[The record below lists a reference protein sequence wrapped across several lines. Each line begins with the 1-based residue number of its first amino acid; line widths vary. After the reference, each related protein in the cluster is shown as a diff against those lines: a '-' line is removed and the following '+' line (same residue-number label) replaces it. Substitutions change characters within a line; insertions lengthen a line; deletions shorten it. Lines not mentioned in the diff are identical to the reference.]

1 MVAETTGRL
10 AKYRVHGTAPTA
22 GRGTR
27 QPGYRPTSGY
37 RRAVG
42 GHTTFQSA
50 PTLVG
55 GDKKKEE
62 TIMKTYTKAY
72 IQSLLDKYLDGLTSL
87 EEERLLGEYFR
98 TQSVPPEWEDYREMF
113 AWFDDGMKGKYLQDD
128 NGINNAETASTS
140 IPPKRSKMIRL
151 TLPWLAAACL
161 AGGLIWGIW
170 PKQHS
175 SQSLTVTIDKV
186 CEQQTRPSLKEHA
199 ALRTESKEN
208 EQPAVTPVTSD
219 QKSTPHVFAATHSPT
234 KMTTISEKEISIGH
248 QDSLLLAQAQ
258 HDVDQ
263 WQIINDSAK
272 ADHSLLMANL
282 LETKAMIAQAHEE
295 IAQAKRL
302 IDSEDKQQH
311 YSPYNIIEL

>member
-1 MVAETTGRL
+1 
-10 AKYRVHGTAPTA
+10 
-22 GRGTR
+22 
-27 QPGYRPTSGY
+27 
-37 RRAVG
+37 
-42 GHTTFQSA
+42 
-50 PTLVG
+50 
-55 GDKKKEE
+55 
-62 TIMKTYTKAY
+62 MKAYTKAY

-113 AWFDDGMKGKYLQDD
+113 AWFDNGMKGKYLRDD

-161 AGGLIWGIW
+161 AGALIWGIW

-175 SQSLTVTIDKV
+175 SQSLTITTDNASGQLI
-186 CEQQTRPSLKEHA
+186 RSSLKEHA

-208 EQPAVTPVTSD
+208 E
-219 QKSTPHVFAATHSPT
+219 
-234 KMTTISEKEISIGH
+234 TTIPEEATTIDH

-311 YSPYNIIEL
+311 FSPYNIIEL

>member
-1 MVAETTGRL
+1 
-10 AKYRVHGTAPTA
+10 
-22 GRGTR
+22 
-27 QPGYRPTSGY
+27 
-37 RRAVG
+37 
-42 GHTTFQSA
+42 
-50 PTLVG
+50 
-55 GDKKKEE
+55 
-62 TIMKTYTKAY
+62 MKAYTKAY

-113 AWFDDGMKGKYLQDD
+113 SWFDDGMKGEYLQDD

-175 SQSLTVTIDKV
+175 SQSLTITTDNASGQLI
-186 CEQQTRPSLKEHA
+186 RSSLKEHA

-208 EQPAVTPVTSD
+208 ERPAVTPVTSD
-219 QKSTPHVFAATHSPT
+219 QKSTPHVLAATHSST
-234 KMTTISEKEISIGH
+234 KMITISEKEISIGH

>member
-1 MVAETTGRL
+1 
-10 AKYRVHGTAPTA
+10 
-22 GRGTR
+22 
-27 QPGYRPTSGY
+27 
-37 RRAVG
+37 
-42 GHTTFQSA
+42 
-50 PTLVG
+50 
-55 GDKKKEE
+55 
-62 TIMKTYTKAY
+62 MKAYTKAY

-113 AWFDDGMKGKYLQDD
+113 AWFDDGMKGEYLQDD
-128 NGINNAETASTS
+128 NGINNAETAPAP
-140 IPPKRSKMIRL
+140 IPPKRSKMRRL

-175 SQSLTVTIDKV
+175 SQSLTITTDNASGQLIQ
-186 CEQQTRPSLKEHA
+186 EYT
-199 ALRTESKEN
+199 ALRVESKEN
-208 EQPAVTPVTSD
+208 ERPAVTPVTSD
-219 QKSTPHVFAATHSPT
+219 QRSTPHVLAATHSST

-302 IDSEDKQQH
+302 IDDKDKQQH

>member
-1 MVAETTGRL
+1 
-10 AKYRVHGTAPTA
+10 
-22 GRGTR
+22 
-27 QPGYRPTSGY
+27 
-37 RRAVG
+37 
-42 GHTTFQSA
+42 
-50 PTLVG
+50 
-55 GDKKKEE
+55 
-62 TIMKTYTKAY
+62 MKTYTKAY
-72 IQSLLDKYLDGLTSL
+72 IQSLLDKYLDGQTSL
-87 EEERLLGEYFR
+87 EEERQLGEYFR

-113 AWFDDGMKGKYLQDD
+113 AWFDDGMKGEYLQDD
-128 NGINNAETASTS
+128 NGINITETASTS

-175 SQSLTVTIDKV
+175 SQSLTITTDNASGQLI
-186 CEQQTRPSLKEHA
+186 QEHA

-208 EQPAVTPVTSD
+208 ERPAVTPVTSD
-219 QKSTPHVFAATHSPT
+219 QKSTPHVLAATHSST

-302 IDSEDKQQH
+302 IDNKDKQQH

>member
-1 MVAETTGRL
+1 
-10 AKYRVHGTAPTA
+10 
-22 GRGTR
+22 
-27 QPGYRPTSGY
+27 
-37 RRAVG
+37 
-42 GHTTFQSA
+42 
-50 PTLVG
+50 
-55 GDKKKEE
+55 
-62 TIMKTYTKAY
+62 MKAYTKAY

-113 AWFDDGMKGKYLQDD
+113 SWFDNGMKGEYLRDD
-128 NGINNAETASTS
+128 NDINIAEPA
-140 IPPKRSKMIRL
+140 PAPMLPKHSKQKRM

-161 AGGLIWGIW
+161 AGALVWGLW
-170 PKQHS
+170 PKQQS
-175 SQSLTVTIDKV
+175 NPSLTITTDNASGQLI
-186 CEQQTRPSLKEHA
+186 RSSLKEHA

-208 EQPAVTPVTSD
+208 ERPAVTPVTSD
-219 QKSTPHVFAATHSPT
+219 QKSTTHVLAATHSST
-234 KMTTISEKEISIGH
+234 KMTSIPEEATSIGH

-258 HDVDQ
+258 HDVGQ

-302 IDSEDKQQH
+302 IDDKDKQQH
-311 YSPYNIIEL
+311 FSPYNIIEL

>member
-1 MVAETTGRL
+1 
-10 AKYRVHGTAPTA
+10 
-22 GRGTR
+22 
-27 QPGYRPTSGY
+27 
-37 RRAVG
+37 
-42 GHTTFQSA
+42 
-50 PTLVG
+50 
-55 GDKKKEE
+55 
-62 TIMKTYTKAY
+62 MKAYTKAY

-113 AWFDDGMKGKYLQDD
+113 AWFDNGMKGEYLQDD
-128 NGINNAETASTS
+128 NDINNAETAPAPMLLKHSKL
-140 IPPKRSKMIRL
+140 KRMA
-151 TLPWLAAACL
+151 LPWLAAACL

-175 SQSLTVTIDKV
+175 SQSLTITTDNASGQLI
-186 CEQQTRPSLKEHA
+186 RSSLKEHA

-208 EQPAVTPVTSD
+208 ERPAVTPVTSD
-219 QKSTPHVFAATHSPT
+219 KKSTPHVLAATHSST
-234 KMTTISEKEISIGH
+234 KMITISEKEISIGH

-311 YSPYNIIEL
+311 FSPYNIIEL

>member
-1 MVAETTGRL
+1 
-10 AKYRVHGTAPTA
+10 
-22 GRGTR
+22 
-27 QPGYRPTSGY
+27 
-37 RRAVG
+37 
-42 GHTTFQSA
+42 
-50 PTLVG
+50 
-55 GDKKKEE
+55 
-62 TIMKTYTKAY
+62 MKAYTKAY

-113 AWFDDGMKGKYLQDD
+113 AWFDNGMKGEYLQDN
-128 NGINNAETASTS
+128 NGINNAETAPAPMLLKHSKQ
-140 IPPKRSKMIRL
+140 KRMA
-151 TLPWLAAACL
+151 LPWLAAACL

-199 ALRTESKEN
+199 APRTESKEN
-208 EQPAVTPVTSD
+208 ERPAVTPVTSD
-219 QKSTPHVFAATHSPT
+219 QKSTPHVLAAKHSST
-234 KMTTISEKEISIGH
+234 KKEISIGH

-282 LETKAMIAQAHEE
+282 LETKAMIAQAHEV

-302 IDSEDKQQH
+302 IDNKDKQQH

>member
-1 MVAETTGRL
+1 
-10 AKYRVHGTAPTA
+10 
-22 GRGTR
+22 
-27 QPGYRPTSGY
+27 
-37 RRAVG
+37 
-42 GHTTFQSA
+42 
-50 PTLVG
+50 
-55 GDKKKEE
+55 
-62 TIMKTYTKAY
+62 MKTYTKAY

-113 AWFDDGMKGKYLQDD
+113 AWFDNGMKGEYLQDN
-128 NGINNAETASTS
+128 NGINNAETAPAPMLLKHSKQ
-140 IPPKRSKMIRL
+140 KRMA
-151 TLPWLAAACL
+151 LPWLAAACL

-175 SQSLTVTIDKV
+175 SQSLTITTDNASGQLI
-186 CEQQTRPSLKEHA
+186 RSSLKEHA
-199 ALRTESKEN
+199 AQRTESKEN
-208 EQPAVTPVTSD
+208 ERPAVTPVTSD
-219 QKSTPHVFAATHSPT
+219 QKSTPHVLAATHSST

-302 IDSEDKQQH
+302 IDSEDKQH
-311 YSPYNIIEL
+311 HFSPYNIIEL

>member
-1 MVAETTGRL
+1 
-10 AKYRVHGTAPTA
+10 
-22 GRGTR
+22 
-27 QPGYRPTSGY
+27 
-37 RRAVG
+37 
-42 GHTTFQSA
+42 
-50 PTLVG
+50 
-55 GDKKKEE
+55 
-62 TIMKTYTKAY
+62 MKAYTKAY

-113 AWFDDGMKGKYLQDD
+113 AWFDNGMKGEYLQDN
-128 NGINNAETASTS
+128 NGINNAETAPAPMLLKHSKQ
-140 IPPKRSKMIRL
+140 KRMA
-151 TLPWLAAACL
+151 LPWLAAACL

-199 ALRTESKEN
+199 APRTESKEN
-208 EQPAVTPVTSD
+208 ERPAVTPVTSD
-219 QKSTPHVFAATHSPT
+219 QKSTPHVLAAKHSST
-234 KMTTISEKEISIGH
+234 KMITISEKEISIGH

-295 IAQAKRL
+295 VAQAKRL
-302 IDSEDKQQH
+302 IDDKDKQQH

>member
-1 MVAETTGRL
+1 
-10 AKYRVHGTAPTA
+10 
-22 GRGTR
+22 
-27 QPGYRPTSGY
+27 
-37 RRAVG
+37 
-42 GHTTFQSA
+42 
-50 PTLVG
+50 
-55 GDKKKEE
+55 
-62 TIMKTYTKAY
+62 MKAYTKAY

-113 AWFDDGMKGKYLQDD
+113 AWFDNGMKGKYLRDD

-161 AGGLIWGIW
+161 AGALIWGIW

-175 SQSLTVTIDKV
+175 SQSLTITTDNASGQLI
-186 CEQQTRPSLKEHA
+186 RSSLKEHA

-208 EQPAVTPVTSD
+208 ES
-219 QKSTPHVFAATHSPT
+219 T
-234 KMTTISEKEISIGH
+234 KMTTIPEEATTIDH

-311 YSPYNIIEL
+311 FSPYNIIEL

>member
-1 MVAETTGRL
+1 
-10 AKYRVHGTAPTA
+10 
-22 GRGTR
+22 
-27 QPGYRPTSGY
+27 
-37 RRAVG
+37 
-42 GHTTFQSA
+42 
-50 PTLVG
+50 
-55 GDKKKEE
+55 
-62 TIMKTYTKAY
+62 MKAYTKAY
-72 IQSLLDKYLDGLTSL
+72 IQSLLDKYLDGLTSM

-113 AWFDDGMKGKYLQDD
+113 AWFDNGMKGEYLQDD

-175 SQSLTVTIDKV
+175 SQSLTITTDNASGQLI
-186 CEQQTRPSLKEHA
+186 RSSLKEHA
-199 ALRTESKEN
+199 TLRTESKEN
-208 EQPAVTPVTSD
+208 ERPAVTPVTSD
-219 QKSTPHVFAATHSPT
+219 QKSTPHVLAATHSST

-248 QDSLLLAQAQ
+248 QVAQAQ

-311 YSPYNIIEL
+311 FSPYNIIEL

>member
-1 MVAETTGRL
+1 
-10 AKYRVHGTAPTA
+10 
-22 GRGTR
+22 
-27 QPGYRPTSGY
+27 
-37 RRAVG
+37 
-42 GHTTFQSA
+42 
-50 PTLVG
+50 
-55 GDKKKEE
+55 
-62 TIMKTYTKAY
+62 MKAYTKAY

-113 AWFDDGMKGKYLQDD
+113 AWFDDGMKGEYLQDD
-128 NGINNAETASTS
+128 NNINIAETASTS

-175 SQSLTVTIDKV
+175 SQSLTITTDNASGQLI
-186 CEQQTRPSLKEHA
+186 RSSLKEHA
-199 ALRTESKEN
+199 ALRVESKRN
-208 EQPAVTPVTSD
+208 ERPAVVPITSD
-219 QKSTPHVFAATHSPT
+219 QRSTTHMFAATHSST
-234 KMTTISEKEISIGH
+234 KMTTIPEEATTIDH
-248 QDSLLLAQAQ
+248 QDSLLLAEAQ

-295 IAQAKRL
+295 VAQAKRL
-302 IDSEDKQQH
+302 IDNKDKQQH
-311 YSPYNIIEL
+311 FSPYNIIEL

>member
-1 MVAETTGRL
+1 
-10 AKYRVHGTAPTA
+10 
-22 GRGTR
+22 
-27 QPGYRPTSGY
+27 
-37 RRAVG
+37 
-42 GHTTFQSA
+42 
-50 PTLVG
+50 
-55 GDKKKEE
+55 
-62 TIMKTYTKAY
+62 MKAYTKAY

-87 EEERLLGEYFR
+87 EEERQLSEYFR
-98 TQSVPPEWEDYREMF
+98 TQSIPPEWEDYREMF
-113 AWFDDGMKGKYLQDD
+113 AWFDNGMKGKYLRDD

-175 SQSLTVTIDKV
+175 SQSLTVTTDNASG
-186 CEQQTRPSLKEHA
+186 QQTRPSLKEHA
-199 ALRTESKEN
+199 ALKTESKEN
-208 EQPAVTPVTSD
+208 ERPAVTPVTSD
-219 QKSTPHVFAATHSPT
+219 QKSTPHVLAATHSST
-234 KMTTISEKEISIGH
+234 KMTTIPEEATSIDH

-258 HDVDQ
+258 HDIDQ

-302 IDSEDKQQH
+302 IDSKDKQQH